1 MKAVLLQRRSGNRF
15 ALTHY
20 AIRQLAE
27 EVMSVETL
35 SANLKALLQEMGG
48 RSKACA
54 ISVSS
59 ADALV
64 RIIEQPSIPTELLR
78 DALRLN
84 GQMLLNQDCRELVLD
99 CDVIP
104 SNDASAAAA
113 GVVRYVV
120 GGLPRT
126 RVQSVFEACVK
137 AKAPATAL
145 QVSPVS
151 LFNGFEFAN
160 EETFNGQAFVLVDIG
175 HLSSTVIVGAKR
187 ELILVRTLEFG
198 GHSFVDELICHGA
211 ASLEEIIELLAQEE
225 VLTVENARLS
235 LTELV
240 RSISSSIGFF
250 EARREES
257 IPRIFVSGGLARL
270 PAIIKILTEELQLP
284 CEAWNPFAKCEIQL
298 GSSQKGAFPGQ
309 LPALAVACGAAA
321 ELLKGR

>member
-15 ALTHY
+15 ALTHF
-20 AIRQLAE
+20 ATRQLAE
-27 EVMSVETL
+27 ELKTPEAL

-48 RSKACA
+48 RARACA

-84 GQMLLNQDCRELVLD
+84 GQMLLNQECRELVLD

-104 SNDASAAAA
+104 SSEKGAAAT

-126 RVQSVFEACVK
+126 QVQQVFDACVK

-145 QVSPVS
+145 QVAPIA

-160 EETFNGQAFVLVDIG
+160 EETFAGQAFVLVDIG

-198 GHSFVDELICHGA
+198 GNSFANELICHGA
-211 ASLEEIIELLAQEE
+211 TSFEEINDLLAQEE

-240 RSISSSIGFF
+240 RSISSSIGYF
-250 EARREES
+250 EARREEA
-257 IPRIFVSGGLARL
+257 IPRIFVSGGLAKSPVIL
-270 PAIIKILTEELQLP
+270 KILTEELQLP
-284 CEAWNPFAKCEIQL
+284 CEAWNPFAKCDLQL
-298 GSSQKGAFPGQ
+298 GASLKSTLPGH
-309 LPALAVACGAAA
+309 LPMLGVACGAAA